1 MRTISESAREELTK
15 CVLEMLLARLDAP
28 VSLPMPKVALEPMGI
43 DDDWSLFEGLIPEE
57 VDKATSPADVGGS
70 KTPVSGTK
78 PITIRVH
85 NRVLRAFRDQ
95 AEKTGTAYQTLMN
108 RALANAADAMK

>member
-1 MRTISESAREELTK
+1 MSFRKSTREELAK
-15 CVLEMLLARLDAP
+15 RVLDALLTRLDDP
-28 VSLPMPKVALEPMGI
+28 VSLATPEVMLEPMEIDEDWSLSEMVSTEEFDKSPSPASAERPKVA
-43 DDDWSLFEGLIPEE
+43 
-57 VDKATSPADVGGS
+57 VC
-70 KTPVSGTK
+70 GTK

-108 RALANAADAMK
+108 RALANAADAMR